1 VTRGFAN
8 YIESPAVPRSFP
20 LGDEESESTGFK
32 STMVGEIKLTDASTI
47 RVSTF
52 DGRDGKKRV
61 DLRLFLT
68 GAKYTGPT
76 RKGVSLPVDQ
86 LPQLKALL
94 EQVK

>member
-1 VTRGFAN
+1 M
-8 YIESPAVPRSFP
+8 
-20 LGDEESESTGFK
+20 SEDTTETTGFK
-32 STMVGEIKLTDASTI
+32 STMVGEIKLTDASTVRI
-47 RVSTF
+47 STF

-61 DLRLFLT
+61 DIRLFLT

>member
-1 VTRGFAN
+1 M
-8 YIESPAVPRSFP
+8 S
-20 LGDEESESTGFK
+20 DEESESTGFK
-32 STMVGEIKLTDASTI
+32 STMIGEIKLTDASTV

-86 LPQLKALL
+86 LQQLKALL